1 MRPIDR
7 GIRPIAFLIGDA
19 RRDELKRIRMSHEMS
34 CASIND
40 NSLIFADLI
49 YMDLRLIFQ
58 IRLWLLVIIAFVDVS
73 RLVWTGG
80 KKMDVET
87 DFVNFRRSEMWW

>member
-7 GIRPIAFLIGDA
+7 GTRPIAFLIGDA

-58 IRLWLLVIIAFVDVS
+58 IRLWLLVIIALWIYVDSCEQVE
-73 RLVWTGG
+73 
-80 KKMDVET
+80 KKWMLK
-87 DFVNFRRSEMWW
+87 RIL